1 MKTLL
6 LKNLFYSN
14 ALLKIICLVL
24 GYSFW
29 YIASFNQ
36 IVTIQVN
43 VPLCFTAETD
53 NLFINAP
60 ETIDVTLT
68 GKRSDMY
75 ALEKEALAA
84 HININNL
91 LPGKHGIIITEQ
103 HLFLPKTITLVNYK
117 PSNLSL
123 TITKTETV

>member
-24 GYSFW
+24 GYNFW
-29 YIASFNQ
+29 YIASFNH
-36 IVTIQVN
+36 IVTIQIN
-43 VPLCFTAETD
+43 VPLCFTAEK
-53 NLFINAP
+53 NNYRINAP

-75 ALEKEALAA
+75 GLEKEALAA

-103 HLFLPKTITLVNYK
+103 HLFLPKTITLVDYK